1 MFLRDLVLTIIRF
14 STLNLRFVS
23 SLICCNMLNVGMHE
37 CIINSGDETLGYYE
51 IEGEH
56 YNIMRTIYLVLV
68 VEIIEI
74 L

>member
-1 MFLRDLVLTIIRF
+1 
-14 STLNLRFVS
+14 
-23 SLICCNMLNVGMHE
+23 MHE